1 MGNFENRRNYRR
13 MAVGKSTAPANGGGS
28 GGGGV
33 GKMRNLS
40 LGGHVGFDS
49 LPDQLVNQSVTAG
62 FTFNVMCIGETGL
75 GKSTLMD
82 SLFNTNFDSQPASHK
97 EASVKLRSHTYELE
111 ESDVKLKLTLCD
123 TVGYGDQVNKEDSF
137 GPIVEYVDSQFEAF
151 LQEELKVKRNLNT
164 YHDSRVH
171 ACLYFITPNGHGLK
185 SIDLVCMKKLD
196 TKVNTI
202 PIIAK
207 ADTINKTELT
217 KFKTKIMSE
226 LVNNGVQIYQFP
238 TQEESVAEANKQMN
252 GVLPFAVVGSNDFVK
267 VGNKMVRARQYPW
280 GVVRVENENHCDFTK
295 LREMLIRTN
304 MEDLR
309 DTTHTKH
316 YELYRKERLQQMG
329 FSDNDDQPGSFAEQ
343 YASRRE
349 THLSSLQQKEEEM
362 RQKFVIRVKE
372 KEAELKEAE
381 KELHASFDEMKISVS
396 DEKKLVEDQRRQLE
410 EQIADFQRRKA
421 QYEAEKMNSGHHTL
435 TLGKLGKKNK

>member
-1 MGNFENRRNYRR
+1 MGLRVFNLK
-13 MAVGKSTAPANGGGS
+13 MAVGKTAATTNGS
-28 GGGGV
+28 EC
-33 GKMRNLS
+33 RNLT

-49 LPDQLVNQSVTAG
+49 LPDQLVNQAVASG
-62 FTFNVMCIGETGL
+62 FTFNIMCIGETGL

-82 SLFNTNFDSQPASHK
+82 SLFNTSFDSNQANHREPN
-97 EASVKLRSHTYELE
+97 VKLNSHTYELE
-111 ESDVKLKLTLCD
+111 ESGVKLKLTLCD
-123 TVGYGDQVNKEDSF
+123 TVCYGDQVKKEDSF
-137 GPIVEYVDSQFEAF
+137 KPIVDYIESQYEAF
-151 LQEELKVKRNLNT
+151 LQEELKIKRNLNT

-196 TKVNTI
+196 SKVNII

-207 ADTINKTELT
+207 ADTINKTELS
-217 KFKTKIMSE
+217 KFKSKIMSE

-238 TQEESVAEANKQMN
+238 TEDDTVAPTNKEMN

-280 GVVRVENENHCDFTK
+280 GVVQVENENHCDFTK

-309 DTTHTKH
+309 DTTHSKH
-316 YELYRKERLQQMG
+316 YELYRKDRLKEMG
-329 FSDNDDQPGSFAEQ
+329 FSDNEGKPGNFAEQ
-343 YASRRE
+343 YNSRRE
-349 THLSSLQQKEEEM
+349 KHMSSLQQKEEEM

-381 KELHASFDEMKISVS
+381 KELHARFDEMKVSVS
-396 DEKKLVEDQRRQLE
+396 EEKKMVEEQRRQLE
-410 EQIADFQRRKA
+410 EQIADFQRRKT
-421 QYEAEKMNSGHHTL
+421 QYETDKMSSGHHTL

>member
-1 MGNFENRRNYRR
+1 MGVFNLK
-13 MAVGKSTAPANGGGS
+13 MAVGKTAATSNGS
-28 GGGGV
+28 EC
-33 GKMRNLS
+33 RNLT

-49 LPDQLVNQSVTAG
+49 LPDQLVNQAVASG
-62 FTFNVMCIGETGL
+62 FTFNIMCIGETGL

-82 SLFNTNFDSQPASHK
+82 SLFNTSFDSNQANHREPN
-97 EASVKLRSHTYELE
+97 
-111 ESDVKLKLTLCD
+111 VKLKLTLCD

-137 GPIVEYVDSQFEAF
+137 KPIVDYIESQYEAF
-151 LQEELKVKRNLNT
+151 LQEELKIKRNLNS

-196 TKVNTI
+196 TKVNII

-280 GVVRVENENHCDFTK
+280 GVVQVENENHCDFTK

-309 DTTHTKH
+309 DTTHGKH
-316 YELYRKERLQQMG
+316 YELYRKDRLKEMG
-329 FSDNDDQPGSFAEQ
+329 FTDNEGKPGNFAEQ
-343 YASRRE
+343 YNMRRE
-349 THLSSLQQKEEEM
+349 MHLSSLQQKEEEM